1 MRRYII
7 MRLLWVIPV
16 MLGVLVIVF
25 TITYYTP
32 GDPVMAKLGADYDQ
46 EQYDAL
52 AAQMGLDKG
61 FFGQLVS
68 YIWNLVTKLDFG
80 KSYITNLAIKDEITA
95 RMPVS
100 FGISM
105 TAFIIGLAI
114 GIPLGI
120 LSAVKQYSVID
131 ITLTASALFLAAIPG
146 FVLAL
151 LCLLLFGVTLRWLPV
166 SGLTSFK
173 HLILPVGTSVMGG
186 IAAMMRM
193 TRTTMLEVIRQDYI
207 RTARAKGLREGVILR
222 RHALKNCMIP
232 LVTVIGGAMAMT
244 IMGSVIVETLFGIPG
259 MGLYMTSAINSR
271 DYSVVNA
278 IVLIIALVICLLNL
292 LVDIAYAFIDP
303 RIKSFYV
310 SPKKG
315 NANDA
320 GTDSDSVRK
329 AGGGA

>member
-1 MRRYII
+1 

-25 TITYYTP
+25 TITYFTE
-32 GDPVMAKLGADYDQ
+32 GDPVTAKLGPEYTQ

-52 AAQMGLDKG
+52 AKEMGLDKG
-61 FFGQLVS
+61 YFGQLAS
-68 YIWNLVTKLDFG
+68 YVWNLVTKFDLG
-80 KSYITNLAIKDEITA
+80 KSYMTNLSISDEIA
-95 RMPVS
+95 GRMPIS
-100 FGISM
+100 FGISI

-131 ITLTASALFLAAIPG
+131 ISLTALALFLAAIPG

-207 RTARAKGLREGVILR
+207 RTARAKGLKESVILR

-232 LVTVIGGAMAMT
+232 LITVIGGAMAMT

-278 IVLIIALVICLLNL
+278 IVLIIALVICVLNL

-310 SPKKG
+310 SSKKKE
-315 NANDA
+315 AKDA
-320 GTDSDSVRK
+320 AALAAPQGER
-329 AGGGA
+329 

>member
-1 MRRYII
+1 

-25 TITYYTP
+25 TITYFTP
-32 GDPVMAKLGADYDQ
+32 GDPVSAKLGAEYTQ

-52 AAQMGLDKG
+52 AKEMGLDKG
-61 FFGQLVS
+61 YFGQLAS
-68 YIWNLVTKLDFG
+68 YVWNLVTKLDLG
-80 KSYITNLAIKDEITA
+80 KSYMTNLSISGEVSK
-95 RMPVS
+95 RLPVS
-100 FGISM
+100 FSISM
-105 TAFIIGLAI
+105 TAFLIGLVI

-131 ITLTASALFLAAIPG
+131 ISLTAVALFLAAVPG

-151 LCLLLFGVTLRWLPV
+151 LCILLFGVKLKWLPI

-173 HLILPVGTSVMGG
+173 HYILPVGTSVMGG

-207 RTARAKGLREGVILR
+207 RTARAKGLKEGVILR

-259 MGLYMTSAINSR
+259 MGLYMSNAINSR
-271 DYSVVNA
+271 DYSVVNS
-278 IVLIIALVICLLNL
+278 IVLIIALVICVLNL

-303 RIKSFYV
+303 RIRSFYV
-310 SPKKG
+310 SSRKKQ
-315 NANDA
+315 N
-320 GTDSDSVRK
+320 SEEK
-329 AGGGA
+329 ALAAAASGERQG

>member
-131 ITLTASALFLAAIPG
+131 ITLTAPG
-146 FVLAL
+146 
-151 LCLLLFGVTLRWLPV
+151 
-166 SGLTSFK
+166 
-173 HLILPVGTSVMGG
+173 
-186 IAAMMRM
+186 
-193 TRTTMLEVIRQDYI
+193 
-207 RTARAKGLREGVILR
+207 
-222 RHALKNCMIP
+222 
-232 LVTVIGGAMAMT
+232 
-244 IMGSVIVETLFGIPG
+244 
-259 MGLYMTSAINSR
+259 
-271 DYSVVNA
+271 
-278 IVLIIALVICLLNL
+278 
-292 LVDIAYAFIDP
+292 
-303 RIKSFYV
+303 
-310 SPKKG
+310 
-315 NANDA
+315 
-320 GTDSDSVRK
+320 
-329 AGGGA
+329 

>member
-1 MRRYII
+1 

-25 TITYYTP
+25 TIQYFTP
-32 GDPVMAKLGADYDQ
+32 GDPVTAKLGADYTQ

-52 AAQMGLDKG
+52 AKEMGLDKG
-61 FFGQLVS
+61 YFGQLTS
-68 YIWNLVTKLDFG
+68 YIWNLVTKLDMG
-80 KSYITNLAIKDEITA
+80 KSYMTNLSISSEVSK
-95 RMPVS
+95 RLPVS
-100 FGISM
+100 FSISM
-105 TAFIIGLAI
+105 TAFLIRLAI

-131 ITLTASALFLAAIPG
+131 ITLTTIALFLAAVPG

-151 LCLLLFGVTLRWLPV
+151 LCILLFCVRLKWLPI
-166 SGLTSFK
+166 SGLTSLK
-173 HLILPVGTSVMGG
+173 HYILPVGTSVMGG

-207 RTARAKGLREGVILR
+207 RTARAKGLKEGVILR

-259 MGLYMTSAINSR
+259 MGLYMASAINLR
-271 DYSVVNA
+271 DYSVVNG

-292 LVDIAYAFIDP
+292 IVDIAYAFIDP

-310 SPKKG
+310 SSKKKKEENG
-315 NANDA
+315 M
-320 GTDSDSVRK
+320 
-329 AGGGA
+329 GAPAAPQGER

>member
-1 MRRYII
+1 

-25 TITYYTP
+25 TIQYFTP
-32 GDPVMAKLGADYDQ
+32 GDPVTAKLGADYTQ

-52 AAQMGLDKG
+52 AKEMGLDKG
-61 FFGQLVS
+61 YFGQLTS
-68 YIWNLVTKLDFG
+68 YIWNLVTKLDMG
-80 KSYITNLAIKDEITA
+80 KSYITNLSISGEISK

-100 FGISM
+100 FSISM
-105 TAFIIGLAI
+105 MAFLIGLAI

-131 ITLTASALFLAAIPG
+131 ITLTTIALFLAAVPG

-151 LCLLLFGVTLRWLPV
+151 LCILLFCVRLKWLPI
-166 SGLTSFK
+166 SGLTSLK
-173 HLILPVGTSVMGG
+173 HYILPVGTSVMGG

-207 RTARAKGLREGVILR
+207 RTARAKGLKESVILR

-259 MGLYMTSAINSR
+259 MGLYMASAINLR
-271 DYSVVNA
+271 DYSVVNG

-292 LVDIAYAFIDP
+292 IVDIAYAFIDP

-310 SPKKG
+310 SSKKKKEENG
-315 NANDA
+315 
-320 GTDSDSVRK
+320 V
-329 AGGGA
+329 GAPAAPQGER